1 LPLLLKKVE
10 FNYKMGVIKRIVKPR
25 NQKSKRA
32 LEAREPKA
40 IENAKSAIFIRGP
53 KSSDMVMTAL
63 RDLHALKKP
72 NVAPS
77 FYGKSKILLYELTA
91 GLRNWRE
98 GGRVQI

>member
-1 LPLLLKKVE
+1 
-10 FNYKMGVIKRIVKPR
+10 MGVIKRIVKPR

-77 FYGKSKILLYELTA
+77 FYGKSKILLNELTA
-91 GLRNWRE
+91 GLRNWR
-98 GGRVQI
+98 GGGEV

>member
-1 LPLLLKKVE
+1 MLNKVE

-77 FYGKSKILLYELTA
+77 FYGKSKILLSELIS
-91 GLRNWRE
+91 L
-98 GGRVQI
+98 